1 MTYALRIRV
10 VVIAALLAVL
20 LAVSA
25 ATPILSDV
33 TGFGGTACAADCG
46 GSGC

>member
-1 MTYALRIRV
+1 MTYTLRIRV

-25 ATPILSDV
+25 ATPILSD
-33 TGFGGTACAADCG
+33 GGTACAADCG